1 MLPHS
6 TSRVFHRCNQESEK
20 ENLKMLITKKMLLA
34 LTIVGALLGA
44 GIGALITHTG
54 SGSTSASTTPSTTND
69 ASKYSANQTD
79 PNYKTPE
86 QLAADNAAKFKTP
99 EEQTAF
105 REGFSDGYTS
115 CGNAQTGTSSQN
127 YSASSTY
134 SADRAPVRRYYHGR
148 RVYYDYGNSHGRTFW
163 QKHRDK
169 LTVAMGTGAG
179 ALIGGLIGGK
189 RGAGIGML
197 AGGGGSALYTYKLRH
212 RRHRY

>member
-1 MLPHS
+1 
-6 TSRVFHRCNQESEK
+6 
-20 ENLKMLITKKMLLA
+20 MLITKKMLLA

-54 SGSTSASTTPSTTND
+54 SGSTSASTTASTTND

-79 PNYKTPE
+79 SNYKTPE
-86 QLAADNAAKFKTP
+86 QLAADNAAKFKRP

-115 CGNAQTGTSSQN
+115 CNNAQTGTASQN
-127 YSASSTY
+127 YSASSAYSTY
-134 SADRAPVRRYYHGR
+134 RAPVRRYYHGR
-148 RVYYDYGNSHGRTFW
+148 RVYYDYGNSRGRSFW

-212 RRHRY
+212 RSRRY